1 MEKPI
6 IKNHKMKRLSI
17 IMIALISIFTTA
29 NAQESQKA
37 KKLLDEVSSKVKAYD
52 NMVIDFKY
60 SLENEAEGV
69 NQETRGDVSIDGE
82 KYVLNLMGTTQL
94 FDGKKIYTIIPED
107 QEINIS
113 NYVAEEENNITP
125 SKMFTFYQDGYN
137 YKWDITQDIKGR
149 KIQYIKL
156 TPKDSNADVKNIL
169 LGIDSQTKHIYNL
182 IQTQENGTKITI
194 TVKSFKTNQPLAK
207 NLFSFNEGRYKDFYI
222 NRLD

>member
-1 MEKPI
+1 MKKISLFI
-6 IKNHKMKRLSI
+6 IAVMSVFV
-17 IMIALISIFTTA
+17 M
-29 NAQESQKA
+29 NAQNADKA
-37 KKLLDEVSSKVKAYD
+37 KKLLKEVSTKVKAYD

-60 SLENEAEGV
+60 NLENLTEKV
-69 NQETRGDVSIDGE
+69 SQETRGDVSINGN
-82 KYVLNLMGTTQL
+82 KYVLNLMGTTQM

-113 NYVAEEENNITP
+113 NYIEEDDNSITP
-125 SKMFTFYQDGYN
+125 SKMFTFYEEGYT

-156 TPKDSNADVKNIL
+156 TPIDSKADVKNIL
-169 LGIDSQTKHIYNL
+169 LGIDTQTKHIYNL
-182 IQTQENGTKITI
+182 IQTQDNGTKITI

-207 NLFSFNEGRYKDFYI
+207 NLFTFSESRYKDFYI

>member
-1 MEKPI
+1 
-6 IKNHKMKRLSI
+6 MKKLS
-17 IMIALISIFTTA
+17 LLFLVFISVMTL
-29 NAQESQKA
+29 NAQNSEKA
-37 KKLLDEVSSKVKAYD
+37 KKLLNDVSSKVKSYD

-60 SLENEAEGV
+60 TLENTAEKV
-69 NQETRGDVSIDGE
+69 NQETRGDVSIDGD
-82 KYVLNLMGTTQL
+82 KYMLNLMGTSQL

-113 NYVAEEENNITP
+113 TYVEEDDNSITP
-125 SKMFTFYQDGYN
+125 SKMFSFYEEGYT

-156 TPKDSNADVKNIL
+156 TPINSKADVKNIL
-169 LGIDSQTKHIYNL
+169 LGIDSETHHIYNL
-182 IQTQENGTKITI
+182 IQTQDNGTKITI

-207 NLFSFNEGRYKDFYI
+207 NLFSFNEDRYKDYYI